1 MKSILESTANI
12 PPGVKA
18 PFLHFSS
25 SATPAPFLALLAS
38 SSLLPSSSRLSRLRL
53 HIEVVFEEVPSPE
66 DPIGGVSVAMPSLA
80 PVYDRIS
87 NSLSDSI
94 AEVSGTQGGG
104 QLSPTPWVALRGFD
118 EGLSTPNDP
127 ICGPFVKLRV
137 AVPRSNEGTNN
148 SSDFVCGSYAIS
160 GSWIPKILLLVPSGL
175 DGGVFGRKS
184 PSGEETRT

>member
-1 MKSILESTANI
+1 MKSIL

-18 PFLHFSS
+18 PFLYFSS
-25 SATPAPFLALLAS
+25 SATPALILALLAS
-38 SSLLPSSSRLSRLRL
+38 SPLLPSLSRLPRLRL

-87 NSLSDSI
+87 NSLTDSI
-94 AEVSGTQGGG
+94 AEVSGTLGGG
-104 QLSPTPWVALRGFD
+104 QLSPIPWVAPRGFD

-137 AVPRSNEGTNN
+137 GVSRSNEGTNN

-160 GSWIPKILLLVPSGL
+160 GSWVPKFVLLVPSGF
-175 DGGVFGRKS
+175 DGGVFGRKF
-184 PSGEETRT
+184 PTGDETRT